1 MRASTLACL
10 LLAGLLV
17 GALEQP
23 YQWLAEGGFR
33 LQAHWSPSYAPGILL
48 LTAAF
53 CLLAWGPLHGGRGG
67 GLTGLMLLQRP
78 DPTPEATEAA
88 RATLSVK
95 AQSQRAL
102 LMVFTHAAG
111 LTVGT
116 ESPSSALGATAFL
129 WLRDRLRP
137 LQGMP
142 LALAAAIG
150 AGAGLGA
157 AFRSPLIGVAY
168 ALEELSATKG
178 LSLVLPC
185 ALVGGLGAL
194 LHGGAGIPAHGLD
207 VPTRGL
213 MPELW
218 PRALGLMLVAALTGA
233 LFVKAVQAGA
243 RVARRVLQ
251 RHVLLGALAAGA
263 LLALFAY
270 ASGGVSLND
279 GQLTLQ
285 PLLDGTGAVTT
296 VQGVARFLA
305 SVVSVAIGAPG
316 GVMHDTMT
324 LGACL
329 SVPAAQGLAAPD
341 RASLAAVGAVAF
353 FSAATGTPLFCALF
367 VFQLQ
372 GDAAMLT
379 PLLFCSAL
387 SCWLGRRLNPVSW
400 NEVQVHQ
407 MAEALEHK
415 MPVEV
420 HPEPRGFTAPPL
432 RQEGEARRGVT
443 MEQTLYQRL
452 GGRERIQ
459 ALVHDIVDAHV
470 ANPIVGPRFRD
481 LDLPALKGHATD
493 FFCAGT
499 GGPEAYSGREM
510 RQAHQGLHISDEEF
524 VAVLDDILGVLDRHG
539 VDPRCRQEI
548 LWTLYSLKGDVVGV

>member
-1 MRASTLACL
+1 MVRALTVACL
-10 LLAGLLV
+10 LLAGLLI

-23 YQWLAEGGFR
+23 YQWLAEAGFR
-33 LQAHWSPSYAPGILL
+33 LQAWWSPSFAPGVLL
-48 LTAAF
+48 LTALF

-88 RATLSVK
+88 LGTLSLA
-95 AQSQRAL
+95 AQFHRAV

-129 WLRDRLRP
+129 WLRDRLQP
-137 LQGMP
+137 LQALP

-157 AFRSPLIGVAY
+157 AFRSPLIGVTY
-168 ALEELSATKG
+168 ALEELSAMKG

-194 LHGGAGIPAHGLD
+194 LHSGAGIPAHGLD

-213 MPELW
+213 LPELW
-218 PRALGLMLVAALTGA
+218 PRALGLTLVAALAGA
-233 LFVKAVQAGA
+233 VFVKAVQAGA

-251 RHVLLGALAAGA
+251 RHVLLGALAAGT
-263 LLALFAY
+263 LLALFAW

-285 PLLDGTGAVTT
+285 PLLYGTGQVSAL
-296 VQGVARFLA
+296 QGVARFLA

-341 RASLAAVGAVAF
+341 RAGLAAVGAVAF

-372 GDAAMLT
+372 GDTAMLT

-387 SCWLGRRLNPVSW
+387 ACLVGKRLNPLSW
-400 NEVQVHQ
+400 NEVQVNH

-415 MPVEV
+415 LPVEV
-420 HPEPRGFTAPPL
+420 HPEPR
-432 RQEGEARRGVT
+432 RG
-443 MEQTLYQRL
+443 
-452 GGRERIQ
+452 
-459 ALVHDIVDAHV
+459 
-470 ANPIVGPRFRD
+470 
-481 LDLPALKGHATD
+481 
-493 FFCAGT
+493 
-499 GGPEAYSGREM
+499 
-510 RQAHQGLHISDEEF
+510 
-524 VAVLDDILGVLDRHG
+524 
-539 VDPRCRQEI
+539 
-548 LWTLYSLKGDVVGV
+548 